1 MSKSKLM
8 AYTLLLFLITSNMVA
23 ILNSMPNNNLNPFQ
37 EETKLNVT
45 IITGNST
52 LVSET
57 ELDNFKGYLESLPWI
72 NLKFLSEVKSYDD
85 ISSSDL
91 IVMLGVLTFENI
103 SDFLTQ
109 FVLEGGSLIIAP
121 PADKFEAFNNFTK
134 MFGVEAVEAV
144 ATDNS
149 SYYEVNTTVEL
160 VDSWDTNTPL
170 FNGVTKIVLPS
181 GHPLRLLEN
190 QTFESVRYPI
200 LWGMNTTVADN
211 YRGANLT
218 LAIAI
223 EAITTS
229 KIVILGSYSLL
240 TDDYINIGD
249 NRIFTLN
256 LVRWIGNKFNLLNIK
271 NVFVSQTEVLKNE
284 NPIVTVNFTI
294 TNISDYPQNVDA
306 KVYIVRAGDS
316 APLIVKNATYLG
328 NGKYTVT
335 LDLSDIRTSIVELWI
350 IAHKKYIGYYTW
362 PEIGD
367 KPFEITIYENKPY
380 SIIPDPLTLALF
392 LLVPIIG
399 FFVVLIR
406 MLPRYIKGRKKV
418 NEWEQTEQKS

>member
-249 NRIFTLN
+249 NRIFALN
-256 LVRWIGNKFNLLNIK
+256 LVRWIGNKFNLLKIK

-335 LDLSDIRTSIVELWI
+335 LDFSDIRTSIVELWI

>member
-23 ILNSMPNNNLNPFQ
+23 ILNSMPNNNLNPLQ

-249 NRIFTLN
+249 NRIFALN
-256 LVRWIGNKFNLLNIK
+256 LVRWIGNKFNLLKIK

-335 LDLSDIRTSIVELWI
+335 LDFSDIRTSIVELWI

>member
-256 LVRWIGNKFNLLNIK
+256 LVRWIGNKFNLLKIK